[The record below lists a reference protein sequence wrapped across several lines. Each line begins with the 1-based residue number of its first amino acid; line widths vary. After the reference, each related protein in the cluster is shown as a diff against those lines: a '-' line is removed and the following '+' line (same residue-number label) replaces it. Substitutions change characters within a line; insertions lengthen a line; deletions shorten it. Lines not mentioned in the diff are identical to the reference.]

1 MNILIAEV
9 RAGKREGSVI
19 STKTFD
25 ATAHIDRDT
34 WEALREDLED
44 VGISQEV
51 ITEKRQFII
60 TWFQEAV
67 AAGKFEEDPPSD
79 DEDMAVSEFE
89 SNGAVDERGSNRV
102 HETAIASMMIEPART
117 EEDTSKIS
125 LPDVQRKIGRESD
138 KLDWQSKQLLEAAIA
153 GDVTRLIDS
162 LEKGVDIEYK
172 DKERRTALALATNK
186 GNELVARLLLERG
199 ADPEFKNSRGDTA
212 LIVAAF
218 SGFLSITQLLLE
230 NGADIES
237 SNMYGDTSIIVAAR
251 QGHQSVVRLL
261 LEKGANTE
269 SSNMYS
275 DTSIIV
281 AARQGY
287 ESVVRLLLEKGANIE
302 SVAND
307 GETPLS
313 IAAGAGHESIVRLLL
328 EKGANTERTNV
339 ADETP
344 LICAARYGHVSVVEA
359 LLDEGVNVHTKDI
372 EGHTALFYAKDNQT
386 VARLLRS
393 AAARD

>member
-19 STKTFD
+19 STKSFD
-25 ATAHIDRDT
+25 ATAQIDRDT
-34 WEALREDLED
+34 WEALRGDLED
-44 VGISQEV
+44 VGISQDI
-51 ITEKRQFII
+51 ITEKRQLII

-79 DEDMAVSEFE
+79 DEDTAFSEPG
-89 SNGAVDERGSNRV
+89 SDGAVDENGNDTI
-102 HETAIASMMIEPART
+102 HQTAIPSMMIEPTTT
-117 EEDTSKIS
+117 EKDTRKIS
-125 LPDVQRKIGRESD
+125 LPNVQRRLKRASD
-138 KLDWQSKQLLEAAIA
+138 KFDWQSKQLLEAAIA
-153 GDVTRLIDS
+153 GDVPRVIDS
-162 LEKGVDIEYK
+162 LEKGVDIEHQ

-186 GNELVARLLLERG
+186 GNEPVARLLLERG
-199 ADPEFKNSRGDTA
+199 ANPEFKNSRGDTA

-218 SGFLSITQLLLE
+218 SGLPSITQLLLE

-237 SNMYGDTSIIVAAR
+237 SNMYGDTSIIAAAR
-251 QGHQSVVRLL
+251 QGHQSIVRLL
-261 LEKGANTE
+261 LEKGADTE
-269 SSNMYS
+269 SSNMYN

-287 ESVVRLLLEKGANIE
+287 QSVVRLLLEKGANIE

-313 IAAGAGHESIVRLLL
+313 IAAGAGHESIVQLLL
-328 EKGANTERTNV
+328 EKGASTERTNV

-344 LICAARYGHVSVVEA
+344 LICAARYGRVSVVQV
-359 LLDEGVNVHTKDI
+359 LLEKGVNVHAKDAD
-372 EGHTALFYAKDNQT
+372 GLTALLHATKNETMAQ
-386 VARLLRS
+386 LLRN
-393 AAARD
+393 AGARD